1 MRKISLITLS
11 VILSLTLCI
20 SSVIS
25 SFAEEGFEIPEI
37 EEVAEEELF
46 EVIEEEEAE
55 LLAVSE
61 EDAVCY
67 VGENTEANRY
77 TSLHSAINAASS
89 GSTIFVT
96 KNLTLDI
103 TANTTY
109 GYKNLTIKSEGAK
122 KTVTV
127 TGGSIIFKGSTAVI
141 NFENIAFDFA
151 FSGKNFRI
159 DDGATVNLIGA
170 DILNGKG
177 GVGGT
182 VAIGSGMNGHLV
194 MDANSTISGRSTESA
209 EVGGVVH
216 LHGASGMSSFTMNGG
231 TIINYNT
238 ARYAVAP
245 WNNNSTITIGG
256 NATIINGTSAEETPV
271 TGTRNAI
278 LLKNANQLTVKS
290 DFTGEIKVK
299 YGSAG
304 SAFGAVEAGADV
316 SGITLYGTETVATN
330 KDGVLTWETADETDA
345 RTAVCYIDENVAG
358 KRYASIHEAVAAAAS
373 GSTVYVTNDITWDN
387 VTTYYNKNVT
397 IKSAEGKKKI
407 TMPSTSHLRIT
418 GESGNVTFE
427 NITLDFNF
435 NGKHLEVDDY
445 ATVKLVGAD
454 IINGKGSVGGTVIL
468 GAGTT
473 GHLVMD
479 ENSTLSGRA
488 TGGDGNIGAVVH
500 IHGTKP
506 TSTFTMNGGT
516 IINYDTT
523 RYAVSQYSGTGNII
537 ISKNATIVNGTSTEA
552 TPVTGTKNAI
562 RLKDTTNLIVRG
574 DFTGNIKVNYGG
586 LGDTF
591 GVAEEGATITG
602 SLLNYSTGKPAA
614 IKNGDLIWDYA
625 CYVGT
630 DVAAN
635 RYYTVG
641 EALKGTKTSPVY
653 MVKDSVWE
661 PSLDANTGTYA
672 NAKLTVN
679 GNGYTLTPSK
689 SMRMAY
695 NTDIIFEDVTVD
707 MAGFTF
713 TITDGAKVTLN
724 DGAHFING
732 GSGSGQGGTFA
743 TWSGHD
749 ITITMNEGSSIKGS
763 KAEYGGAIV
772 LNSGSKFIMNGGE
785 ISENQATVGTFGGG
799 VRANSGA
806 KVTISGN
813 AKIEGN
819 RSGPVWE
826 SARSDNLQL
835 ASASD
840 LTVNPGFTGHIGIW
854 FEANTAEGNAV
865 GKAGTDLTSLPS
877 VNSITNDANIN
888 HFGWIDAEGNII
900 WQVAP
905 SIAPTLQYGTYAEG
919 TKGIIR
925 FTNSFESA
933 PASAKITAFGT
944 YVLDNSSFSE
954 SDMEASDNK
963 FFKTEQ
969 SVSASGKSFITDLH
983 TGNLSKSY
991 TASSFCYIEGIGAP
1005 IFVTTTADAINS
1017 RDGVIELSDE
1027 AVSEYESLY
1036 EN

>member
-1 MRKISLITLS
+1 
-11 VILSLTLCI
+11 
-20 SSVIS
+20 
-25 SFAEEGFEIPEI
+25 
-37 EEVAEEELF
+37 
-46 EVIEEEEAE
+46 
-55 LLAVSE
+55 
-61 EDAVCY
+61 
-67 VGENTEANRY
+67 
-77 TSLHSAINAASS
+77 
-89 GSTIFVT
+89 
-96 KNLTLDI
+96 
-103 TANTTY
+103 
-109 GYKNLTIKSEGAK
+109 
-122 KTVTV
+122 V
-127 TGGSIIFKGSTAVI
+127 TGGAVI
-141 NFENIAFDFA
+141 IKGENVVINLENIAFDFA

-159 DDGATVNLIGA
+159 DDGATVKLIGA

-182 VAIGSGMNGHLV
+182 VAIGSGTYGHLV
-194 MDANSTISGRSTESA
+194 MDANSTISGRSSESTA
-209 EVGGVVH
+209 NVGGVIH
-216 LHGASGMSSFTMNGG
+216 LHNGNGHSTFTMNGG

-238 ARYAVAP
+238 TLYAVSA
-245 WNNNSTITIGG
+245 WTQNCTITIGG
-256 NATIINGTSAEETPV
+256 NATIINGTSSET
-271 TGTRNAI
+271 
-278 LLKNANQLTVKS
+278 
-290 DFTGEIKVK
+290 
-299 YGSAG
+299 
-304 SAFGAVEAGADV
+304 
-316 SGITLYGTETVATN
+316 
-330 KDGVLTWETADETDA
+330 
-345 RTAVCYIDENVAG
+345 
-358 KRYASIHEAVAAAAS
+358 
-373 GSTVYVTNDITWDN
+373 
-387 VTTYYNKNVT
+387 
-397 IKSAEGKKKI
+397 
-407 TMPSTSHLRIT
+407 
-418 GESGNVTFE
+418 
-427 NITLDFNF
+427 
-435 NGKHLEVDDY
+435 
-445 ATVKLVGAD
+445 
-454 IINGKGSVGGTVIL
+454 
-468 GAGTT
+468 
-473 GHLVMD
+473 
-479 ENSTLSGRA
+479 
-488 TGGDGNIGAVVH
+488 
-500 IHGTKP
+500 
-506 TSTFTMNGGT
+506 
-516 IINYDTT
+516 
-523 RYAVSQYSGTGNII
+523 
-537 ISKNATIVNGTSTEA
+537 

-562 RLKDTTNLIVRG
+562 NSRYASVLVLKGN
-574 DFTGNIKVNYGG
+574 FTGDIKVNYGSI
-586 LGDTF
+586 GDKF
-591 GVAEEGATITG
+591 GAAEEGATISG
-602 SLLNYSTGKPAA
+602 SLVNYSTGKPAA
-614 IKNGDLIWDYA
+614 IKDGDLIWDYA

-641 EALKGTKTSPVY
+641 EALKGTKTSKVY

-695 NTDIIFEDVTVD
+695 NTDIIFENVIVD
-707 MAGFTF
+707 MDGKTF
-713 TITDGAKVTLN
+713 TITNGAKVTLN

-743 TWSGHD
+743 TWENHD

-785 ISENQATVGTFGGG
+785 ISGNWAKVPGFGGG

-819 RSGPVWE
+819 RSGSTWDG
-826 SARSDNLQL
+826 ARSDNLQL

-840 LTVNPGFTGHIGIW
+840 LTVNPGFTGHIGILVN
-854 FEANTAEGNAV
+854 ANTAEGNAV
-865 GKAGTDLTSLPS
+865 GKAGTGLTSLPS

-991 TASSFCYIEGIGAP
+991 TASSFCYIEGIDAP
-1005 IFVTTTADAINS
+1005 VFVTTTAEAINS